1 VIKIPRVFVGWDVLI
16 VDDERDSLEVASRLL
31 TIAGATVDPAH
42 NGRDAVELVKA
53 NPSKFKFVLT
63 DLSMPH
69 MDGWELLYIL
79 KQDPHTAHVPIIAL
93 TAHAMTG
100 DRERGIAAGF
110 HNYIAKPLDPSK
122 FIQQL
127 VILLTELPE
136 YAVLLA
142 SSNDQ
147 GKQS

>member
-1 VIKIPRVFVGWDVLI
+1 MEIPRVFAGWDVLI
-16 VDDERDSLEVASRLL
+16 VDDEPDSLEVASRLL
-31 TIAGATVDPAH
+31 KFAGATVHTAENGKEARERLRSNPAQYK
-42 NGRDAVELVKA
+42 L
-53 NPSKFKFVLT
+53 VLT